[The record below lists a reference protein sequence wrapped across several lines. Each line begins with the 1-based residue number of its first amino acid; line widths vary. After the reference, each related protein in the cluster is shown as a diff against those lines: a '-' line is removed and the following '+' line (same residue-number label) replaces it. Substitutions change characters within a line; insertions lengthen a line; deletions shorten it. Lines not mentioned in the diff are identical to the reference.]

1 MKIFKQG
8 YIRDGFF
15 VAAFTLVAFL
25 LLSAVH
31 LEHTLLFLFPVP
43 IAVFTIKYEDSKAIF
58 PLSIIVALSAFIL
71 LPLDRF
77 NPLMEGFVVLTIT
90 AIVGVL
96 HGYIAERHMSHFLR
110 LTVIIIADVIANVL
124 ILLVFAPSIF
134 GYTMADEVLHGLHNF
149 FELIDFLNL
158 SPSFIQIIEDFGVSI
173 VTTVVITT
181 GIVEAILTH
190 VVVHAVAK
198 RIFHI
203 EYGHTFTGIGILM
216 PRWVSF
222 IFLPI
227 LIATLIFL
235 PQYATL
241 TGIWEHIHAIGMNI
255 AAIGFVFYL
264 LDGYTLTIRY
274 FGVRHHRRAYLL
286 STVLMIVLAPLMFIL
301 GIIDSIFVLQ
311 PRLQM
316 KIRF

>member
-58 PLSIIVALSAFIL
+58 PLSLIVAFSAFIL

-124 ILLVFAPSIF
+124 ILLVFSPSIF

-158 SPSFIQIIEDFGVSI
+158 SPNFIQIIEDFGISI

-216 PRWVSF
+216 PRWVS
-222 IFLPI
+222 IVFLPI

-255 AAIGFVFYL
+255 ASIGFVFYL

-286 STVLMIVLAPLMFIL
+286 STVLMIILAPLMFLL

-316 KIRF
+316 KISF